1 MARKLRGQVNHAVRA
16 NRHCKRETPARAGEI
31 EGEAVPATTD
41 RALRTAPWY
50 WTAAF
55 AVVFF
60 LCVFRF
66 GTPAGIE
73 IDPSW
78 STVLGWAQLHG
89 VRFGEEL
96 VFSYGPL
103 GYLHPRGTYNP
114 ELFGIYV
121 FGQVLLTLGYTF
133 IFATTFRSLGGV
145 ERVLFA
151 LVVVLPC
158 RLQNDVLLVGTG
170 IFALVALDH
179 FVRAS
184 RDDRRAWAGLAVVAL
199 QMNALGLMKFTLF
212 PLTLLLAGVGVLLLL
227 RERRPRAAAAWLL
240 GWLVSLVALWLGHG
254 QQFGD
259 LPTFLRGALMIV
271 AGYGAGMGVET
282 TPALLALGLAT
293 LVATAVALLYWLKR
307 ESPRDLRAILLFGYL
322 AFCLFLAWRN
332 AFTRADI
339 WHVRFFFPLASFVAF
354 ALLALASERL
364 APRSRQVLVSV
375 ALLCIAGVLS
385 MALPQMKAA
394 DYAIAG
400 RELRRHAG
408 TVLRGELGAQRAQ
421 QREALRR
428 QYDLPMF
435 RRLVGS
441 ERVDLFGCN
450 QAVLLL
456 NDFNY
461 APRPVFQSYAAYTP
475 PLQQANEAFYLGAAA
490 PRFVMLGLCPIDLH
504 YPTSEDALALLVLLR
519 NYHPV
524 AAEKSFVLMQ
534 RADVV
539 PLAAS
544 PAPTAAVAVEPGQ
557 WIDVPSGNVA
567 TRIHLDY
574 GLSLAGRLHA
584 LFLREP
590 SLSLEV
596 ETADKQV
603 RAFRL
608 VRSIAHSGFLLSP
621 RLLEDEDYL
630 RWYYRLDD
638 LAVTR
643 VRVKAAVDWQ
653 QSLFAPGI
661 TVGFTPLDLPRGA
674 AAEVP
679 ADVVSAIYPGFNQL
693 PSQRAGNISLIVEND
708 KPALFMHAPATLEFT
723 LPPGSYALRGEFG
736 LFSAVYAAE
745 GCGSAQADGLSLR
758 IDIIGTNAQALYARN
773 INPFGNATE
782 RGAQAFDVPR
792 IELRPGDSLRLSIDD
807 VDGGSHYAC
816 DWGYVRDVE
825 LRPLATP

>member
-1 MARKLRGQVNHAVRA
+1 MRRDAA
-16 NRHCKRETPARAGEI
+16 
-31 EGEAVPATTD
+31 
-41 RALRTAPWY
+41 WY

-55 AVVFF
+55 ALVFF

-78 STVLGWAQLHG
+78 ATVLGWAHLHG

-103 GYLHPRGTYNP
+103 GYLHPRGPYDPLLFETY
-114 ELFGIYV
+114 L

-133 IFATTFRSLGGV
+133 IFAMTFRSLAGV
-145 ERVLFA
+145 ERMLFVLIV
-151 LVVVLPC
+151 LLPC

-170 IFALVALDH
+170 IFALVALDR
-179 FVRAS
+179 FVQGS

-212 PLTLLLAGVGVLLLL
+212 PLTLLLAGVGVLLFL
-227 RERRPRAAAAWLL
+227 RDRRPRAAVAWVA
-240 GWLVSLVALWLGHG
+240 GWLASLFALWLGHG
-254 QQFGD
+254 QQLGDFGA
-259 LPTFLRGALMIV
+259 FLHGALRIV

-282 TPALLALGLAT
+282 TPGVLALGLLA
-293 LVATAVALLYWLKR
+293 LAATAAALLYWLKR
-307 ESPRDLRAILLFGYL
+307 ESPRDLRALLLFGYL

-332 AFTRADI
+332 AFTRADV

-364 APRSRQVLVSV
+364 APRWRQALGAV
-375 ALLCIAGVLS
+375 ALLCIAGILS
-385 MALPQMKAA
+385 MVLPQITVA
-394 DYAIAG
+394 DYANAG
-400 RELRRHAG
+400 RKQWEQAG
-408 TVLRGELGAQRAQ
+408 TIVRGELGAQRTQ

-428 QYDLPMF
+428 QYDLPAF

-475 PLQQANEAFYLGAAA
+475 PLQQANEAFYLGPAA
-490 PRFVMLGLCPIDLH
+490 PRFVVLGLCPIDLH
-504 YPTSEDALALLVLLR
+504 YPASEDALALLALLR
-519 NYHPV
+519 HYRPV
-524 AAEKSFVLMQ
+524 ATEKSFVLMQ
-534 RADVV
+534 RANVV
-539 PLAAS
+539 AVAAS
-544 PAPTAAVAVEPGQ
+544 PTPIAAVPVEPGQ
-557 WIDVPSGNVA
+557 WIDVPAGNAA

-574 GLSLAGRLHA
+574 GLSLSGRLHA

-596 ETADKQV
+596 ETVDKQV

-608 VRSIAHSGFLLSP
+608 VRSVARSGFLLSP

-643 VRVKAAVDWQ
+643 LRVKAAVDWQ
-653 QSLFAPGI
+653 QLLFAPGM
-661 TVGFTPLDLPRGA
+661 TVGFTPLDLPRGVA
-674 AAEVP
+674 TQVP
-679 ADVVSAIYPGFNQL
+679 ADVVSAIYPGFNQV
-693 PSQRAGNISLIVEND
+693 PSQRVGNISLIVDND

-723 LPPGSYALRGEFG
+723 PPPGSYALRGEFG

-758 IDIIGTNAQALYARN
+758 IAVIGTNPQALYARN

-782 RGAQAFDVPR
+782 RGAHAFDVPR
-792 IELRPGDSLRLSIDD
+792 IELRSGDSLRLSIDD
-807 VDGGSHYAC
+807 VDGGSRYAC

>member
-1 MARKLRGQVNHAVRA
+1 M
-16 NRHCKRETPARAGEI
+16 
-31 EGEAVPATTD
+31 PATTD
-41 RALRTAPWY
+41 RVLRPAPWY

-60 LCVFRF
+60 VCVFRF

-96 VFSYGPL
+96 IFSYGPL
-103 GYLHPRGTYNP
+103 GYLHPRGTYDP
-114 ELFGIYV
+114 ELFRAYV

-133 IFATTFRSLGGV
+133 IFATTFRRLGGV
-145 ERVLFA
+145 ERLLFA
-151 LVVVLPC
+151 LVVLVPC

-170 IFALVALDH
+170 IFALVAVDY

-212 PLTLLLAGVGVLLLL
+212 PMTLLLAGVGVLLLL
-227 RERRPRAAAAWLL
+227 RERRPQAAAAWLL

-254 QQFGD
+254 QQLGD
-259 LPTFLRGALMIV
+259 FAAFVRGALRMV

-282 TPALLALGLAT
+282 TPGLLALGLFA
-293 LVATAVALLYWLKR
+293 LVTTAAALLYWLRR
-307 ESPRDLRAILLFGYL
+307 ESPRDLRALLLFGYL

-339 WHVRFFFPLASFVAF
+339 WHVRFFFPLAGFVVF

-364 APRSRQVLVSV
+364 APRWRRALGAV

-385 MALPQMKAA
+385 MAWPQMKAA
-394 DYAIAG
+394 DYAAAG
-400 RELRRHAG
+400 RELRQHAG
-408 TVLRGELGAQRAQ
+408 TVLRGELGEQRAQ

-428 QYDLPMF
+428 QYDLPNF

-456 NDFNY
+456 NAFNY

-475 PLQQANEAFYLGAAA
+475 ALQQTNEAFYLGATA
-490 PRFVMLGLCPIDLH
+490 PRFVMLGLCPIDQH
-504 YPTSEDALALLVLLR
+504 YPASEDALALLALLR
-519 NYHPV
+519 HYRPV

-539 PLAAS
+539 PIEPPPAS
-544 PAPTAAVAVEPGQ
+544 AVAVSVEPGQ
-557 WIDVPSGNVA
+557 WIDVPAGDA
-567 TRIHLDY
+567 AMRIRLDY

-608 VRSIAHSGFLLSP
+608 VRPVARSGFLLSP
-621 RLLEDEDYL
+621 LLLEDEDYL

-653 QSLFAPGI
+653 QTLFAPGFSLS
-661 TVGFTPLDLPRGA
+661 FTPLDLPRDTTA
-674 AAEVP
+674 AAP
-679 ADVVSAIYPGFNQL
+679 TDVVQAIYPGFNVL
-693 PSQRAGNISLIVEND
+693 PSRRTGNISLIIEND

-723 LPPGSYALRGEFG
+723 PPAGAYSVHIEFG
-736 LFSAVYAAE
+736 LRSAAYAAPE
-745 GCGSAQADGLSLR
+745 CLQAQADGVSLQLAR
-758 IDIIGTNAQALYARN
+758 ADASTPLLYART
-773 INPFGNATE
+773 INPYRVAAEGGPQ
-782 RGAQAFDVPR
+782 RVDLPR
-792 IELRPGDSLRLSIDD
+792 VELASGEGLRLSIESGE
-807 VDGGSHYAC
+807 GGGNFAC
-816 DWGYVRDVE
+816 DWGYVSTFE
-825 LRPLATP
+825 LRSLATP

>member
-1 MARKLRGQVNHAVRA
+1 MLAGPDQRVLR
-16 NRHCKRETPARAGEI
+16 
-31 EGEAVPATTD
+31 EAA
-41 RALRTAPWY
+41 WY

-55 AVVFF
+55 AAVFF
-60 LCVFRF
+60 VCVFRF

-73 IDPSW
+73 IDQSW
-78 STVLGWAQLHG
+78 ATVLGWAHLHG

-103 GYLHPRGTYNP
+103 GYLHPRGPYNP
-114 ELFGIYV
+114 LLFETYL

-133 IFATTFRSLGGV
+133 IYTMTFRRLAGP

-151 LVVVLPC
+151 LVVLLPC
-158 RLQNDVLLVGTG
+158 RLQNDVLLLGTG
-170 IFALVALDH
+170 IFALVALDR
-179 FVRAS
+179 FVHRS
-184 RDDRRAWAGLAVVAL
+184 RDDRWAWPGLAVIAL

-212 PLTLLLAGVGVLLLL
+212 PLTLLLAGIGALLFL
-227 RERRPRAAAAWLL
+227 RDRRPRAAVAWLV
-240 GWLVSLVALWLGHG
+240 GWLASLLVLWLGHG
-254 QQFGD
+254 QQLGD
-259 LPTFLRGALMIV
+259 LGAFLRGALRIV

-282 TPALLALGLAT
+282 TPGLLALGLFA
-293 LVATAVALLYWLKR
+293 LVATAATLLYWLKR
-307 ESPRDLRAILLFGYL
+307 ESPRDLRALLLFGYL

-364 APRSRQVLVSV
+364 APRWRQALGAV

-394 DYAIAG
+394 DYAAAG
-400 RELRRHAG
+400 RELRQHVG
-408 TVLRGELGAQRAQ
+408 TALRGELGEQRAR

-428 QYDLPMF
+428 QYDLPAF

-456 NDFNY
+456 NAFNY

-475 PLQQANEAFYLGAAA
+475 PLQQANEAFYLGATA
-490 PRFVMLGLCPIDLH
+490 PRFVMLGLCPIDQH
-504 YPTSEDALALLVLLR
+504 YPASEDALALLALLR
-519 NYHPV
+519 HYRPV

-534 RADVV
+534 RADVT
-539 PLAAS
+539 PIAPPPAS
-544 PAPTAAVAVEPGQ
+544 AAAVSVEPGQ
-557 WIDVPSGNVA
+557 WIDVPAGHA
-567 TRIHLDY
+567 AMRIRLDY

-608 VRSIAHSGFLLSP
+608 VRPVARSGFLLSP
-621 RLLEDEDYL
+621 LLLEDEDYL

-661 TVGFTPLDLPRGA
+661 RVGFTGLDLPRGLA
-674 AAEVP
+674 TAVP
-679 ADVVSAIYPGFNQL
+679 ADVVSAVYPGFNLL

-723 LPPGSYALRGEFG
+723 LPPGVYSLRGEFG
-736 LFSAVYAAE
+736 LFSASYAAE
-745 GCGSAQADGLSLR
+745 GCSSAKADGLSLR
-758 IDIIGTNAQALYARN
+758 IAVIGANAQALYARN
-773 INPFGNATE
+773 INPFGTTAE
-782 RGAQAFDVPR
+782 RGAHAFDLPR
-792 IELRPGDSLRLSIDD
+792 IELRAGDSLRLGIDD
-807 VDGGSHYAC
+807 IDGGNHYAC
-816 DWGYVRDVE
+816 DWGYVRDVQ
-825 LRPLATP
+825 LSPLATP

>member
-1 MARKLRGQVNHAVRA
+1 M
-16 NRHCKRETPARAGEI
+16 PARPDQDVMR
-31 EGEAVPATTD
+31 EAA
-41 RALRTAPWY
+41 WY

-73 IDPSW
+73 IDQSW
-78 STVLGWAQLHG
+78 ATVLGWAHLHG

-103 GYLHPRGTYNP
+103 GYLHPRGPYDPLLFQTY
-114 ELFGIYV
+114 L

-133 IFATTFRSLGGV
+133 IYATTFRSLAGL
-145 ERVLFA
+145 ERVLFV
-151 LVVVLPC
+151 LVVLLPC

-170 IFALVALDH
+170 IFALVALDR
-179 FVRAS
+179 FVHRS
-184 RDDRRAWAGLAVVAL
+184 RDDRRAWAGLAVIAL

-212 PLTLLLAGVGVLLLL
+212 PLTLLLAGVGTALFL
-227 RERRPRAAAAWLL
+227 RDRRPRAALAWLA
-240 GWLVSLVALWLGHG
+240 GWLASLLTLWLGHG
-254 QQFGD
+254 QQLGDFGA
-259 LPTFLRGALMIV
+259 FLRGALRIV

-282 TPALLALGLAT
+282 TPGLLALGLLA
-293 LVATAVALLYWLKR
+293 LVATAAALLYWLKR
-307 ESPRDLRAILLFGYL
+307 ESPRDLRALLLFGYL
-322 AFCLFLAWRN
+322 AFCLLLAWRN

-364 APRSRQVLVSV
+364 APRWRQAVGAV

-385 MALPQMKAA
+385 TALPQMKAA
-394 DYAIAG
+394 DYVAAG
-400 RELRRHAG
+400 RELRQHVG

-428 QYDLPMF
+428 QYDLPIF

-456 NDFNY
+456 NAFNY

-475 PLQQANEAFYLGAAA
+475 PLQQANEAFYLGVTA
-490 PRFVMLGLCPIDLH
+490 PRFVMLGLCPIDQH
-504 YPTSEDALALLVLLR
+504 YPTSEDALALLALLR
-519 NYHPV
+519 HYRPV

-539 PLAAS
+539 PVAAPPVS
-544 PAPTAAVAVEPGQ
+544 SAAVLVKPEQ
-557 WIDVPSGNVA
+557 WIDVPAAGA
-567 TRIHLDY
+567 PMRIHLDY

-608 VRSIAHSGFLLSP
+608 VRPVARSGFLLSP
-621 RLLEDEDYL
+621 LLLEDEDYL
-630 RWYYRLDD
+630 RWYYNLDV

-643 VRVKAAVDWQ
+643 VRVRAAVDWQ

-661 TVGFTPLDLPRGA
+661 TVGFTPLDLPRGVA
-674 AAEVP
+674 TAVP
-679 ADVVSAIYPGFNQL
+679 ADVVQAIYPGFNVL
-693 PSQRAGNISLIVEND
+693 PSRRTGNLSLIVEND
-708 KPALFMHAPATLEFT
+708 KPALFMHAPATLEFVP
-723 LPPGSYALRGEFG
+723 PPGAYSVQIEFG
-736 LFSAVYAAE
+736 LRSAAYAAPECLQARADGVGLQLARVGASAQPLYVRTVNPYRVAAE
-745 GCGSAQADGLSLR
+745 GGPQRVDL
-758 IDIIGTNAQALYARN
+758 AR
-773 INPFGNATE
+773 
-782 RGAQAFDVPR
+782 V
-792 IELRPGDSLRLSIDD
+792 ELAPGEGLRLSIGSGE
-807 VDGGSHYAC
+807 GGGNFAC
-816 DWGYVRDVE
+816 DWGYVSVFE
-825 LRPLATP
+825 LESLTTP

>member
-1 MARKLRGQVNHAVRA
+1 MPATQRVRM
-16 NRHCKRETPARAGEI
+16 PARPDQRVFRDA
-31 EGEAVPATTD
+31 A
-41 RALRTAPWY
+41 WY

-73 IDPSW
+73 IDQSW
-78 STVLGWAQLHG
+78 ATVLGWAHLHD

-103 GYLHPRGTYNP
+103 GYLHPRGPYNP
-114 ELFGIYV
+114 QLFETYL

-133 IFATTFRSLGGV
+133 IYATAFRSLPGA

-151 LVVVLPC
+151 LVVLLSC

-170 IFALVALDH
+170 IFALVALDR
-179 FVRAS
+179 FVRSS
-184 RDDRRAWAGLAVVAL
+184 RDDRRAWAGLAVIAL

-212 PLTLLLAGVGVLLLL
+212 PLALLLAGVGALLFL
-227 RERRPRAAAAWLL
+227 RDRRPRAAVAWLV
-240 GWLVSLVALWLGHG
+240 GWLVSFLVLWLGHD
-254 QQFGD
+254 QQLGN
-259 LPTFLRGALMIV
+259 LVAFLRGALRIV

-282 TPALLALGLAT
+282 TPGLLALGLMA
-293 LVATAVALLYWLKR
+293 LFATAAALLYWLKR
-307 ESPRDLRAILLFGYL
+307 ESPRDLRALLLFAYL

-339 WHVRFFFPLASFVAF
+339 WHVRLFFPLASFVAF
-354 ALLALASERL
+354 ALLALASGRL
-364 APRSRQVLVSV
+364 AARWRQALGAV

-385 MALPQMKAA
+385 MALPQMQAA
-394 DYAIAG
+394 DYAAAG
-400 RELRRHAG
+400 RELRQHAA
-408 TVLRGELGAQRAQ
+408 TVLRGELGVQRAQ

-428 QYDLPMF
+428 QYDLPGF

-441 ERVDLFGCN
+441 ERVDLLGCN

-456 NDFNY
+456 NEFNY

-475 PLQQANEAFYLGAAA
+475 SLQQTNEAFYLGAAA
-490 PRFVMLGLCPIDLH
+490 PRFVMLGLCPIDQH
-504 YPTSEDALALLVLLR
+504 YPASEDALALLVVLR
-519 NYHPV
+519 NYRPV

-534 RADVV
+534 RSDVV
-539 PLAAS
+539 PVS
-544 PAPTAAVAVEPGQ
+544 APPESGAAVPAEAGQ
-557 WIDVPSGNVA
+557 WIDVPAGQAA

-574 GLSLAGRLHA
+574 GLNLAGRLHA

-603 RAFRL
+603 HAFRL
-608 VRSIAHSGFLLSP
+608 VRSSARSGFLLSP
-621 RLLEDEDYL
+621 LLLEDEDYL

-653 QSLFAPGI
+653 QALFAPAI
-661 TVGFTPLDLPRGA
+661 TVGFTALDLPRGTA
-674 AAEVP
+674 AAAP
-679 ADVVSAIYPGFNQL
+679 MDVVQAIYPGFNVL
-693 PSQRAGNISLIVEND
+693 PSQRSGNISRIVENG
-708 KPALFMHAPATLEFT
+708 KPALFMHAPATLEFAP
-723 LPPGSYALRGEFG
+723 PPGAYAVQIEFG
-736 LFSAVYAAE
+736 LRSAAYVAPE
-745 GCGSAQADGLSLR
+745 CLQAQADGVDLQLGRS
-758 IDIIGTNAQALYARN
+758 DVNAPLLYARG
-773 INPFGNATE
+773 INPYRLAADGGPQHVE
-782 RGAQAFDVPR
+782 LPRVDLVPG
-792 IELRPGDSLRLSIDD
+792 EGLRLSIA
-807 VDGGSHYAC
+807 GGEGGGNFAC
-816 DWGYVRDVE
+816 DWGYVSAFR
-825 LRPLATP
+825 LTPLATP

>member
-1 MARKLRGQVNHAVRA
+1 M
-16 NRHCKRETPARAGEI
+16 
-31 EGEAVPATTD
+31 PATTD

-60 LCVFRF
+60 VCVFRF

-96 VFSYGPL
+96 IFSYGPL

-114 ELFGIYV
+114 ELFGAYV
-121 FGQVLLTLGYTF
+121 FGQVLLTLGYSF

-151 LVVVLPC
+151 LVVLLPC
-158 RLQNDVLLVGTG
+158 RLQSDVVLVGTG

-212 PLTLLLAGVGVLLLL
+212 PLTLLLAGVSVLLLL
-227 RERRPRAAAAWLL
+227 RERRPQAAAVWLL

-282 TPALLALGLAT
+282 TPVLLALGVAT
-293 LVATAVALLYWLKR
+293 LVVTAVALLYWLKR
-307 ESPRDLRAILLFGYL
+307 ESPRDLRALLLFGYL
-322 AFCLFLAWRN
+322 AFCLVLAWRN

-339 WHVRFFFPLASFVAF
+339 WHVSFFFPLASFVVF
-354 ALLALASERL
+354 ALLALAGERL
-364 APRSRQVLVSV
+364 HPRWRQALGAV
-375 ALLCIAGVLS
+375 ALLCMAGVTSIALS
-385 MALPQMKAA
+385 RTKAD
-394 DYAIAG
+394 DYAAG
-400 RELRRHAG
+400 VRNLREHTVA
-408 TVLRGELGAQRAQ
+408 VLRGELGAQRAQ

-428 QYDLPMF
+428 QYDLPAF

-456 NDFNY
+456 NGFNY

-475 PLQQANEAFYLGAAA
+475 ALQQTNEAFYLGATA
-490 PRFVMLGLCPIDLH
+490 PRFVMLGLCPIDQH
-504 YPTSEDALALLVLLR
+504 YPASEDALALLALLR
-519 NYHPV
+519 NYRPV

-534 RADVV
+534 RAADVAV
-539 PLAAS
+539 AAP
-544 PAPTAAVAVEPGQ
+544 PASAVAVPAQPGQ
-557 WIDVPSGNVA
+557 WIDVPAGHAA

-574 GLSLAGRLHA
+574 GLSLSGRLHA

-590 SLSLEV
+590 SLSLDV

-608 VRSIAHSGFLLSP
+608 VRSVARSGFLLSP
-621 RLLEDEDYL
+621 LLLEDEDYL

-653 QSLFAPGI
+653 QSLFTPGI
-661 TVGFTPLDLPRGA
+661 TVGFTPLDLPRGVA
-674 AAEVP
+674 TEVP

-693 PSQRAGNISLIVEND
+693 PSRRAGNIGLIVESE
-708 KPALFMHAPATLEFT
+708 KPALSMRAPATLEFT
-723 LPPGSYALRGEFG
+723 PSPGVYALHGEFG
-736 LFSAVYAAE
+736 LFSAAYAAE
-745 GCGSAQADGLSLR
+745 GCSSAQASGVSLR
-758 IDIIGTNAQALYARN
+758 IAVIGANAQALFARN

-792 IELRPGDSLRLSIDD
+792 IELRSGESLRLSIDD
-807 VDGGSHYAC
+807 VDDDSHYAC
-816 DWGYVRDVE
+816 GWGYVRDIE
-825 LRPLATP
+825 LRPLSTP

>member
-1 MARKLRGQVNHAVRA
+1 MRRDAA
-16 NRHCKRETPARAGEI
+16 
-31 EGEAVPATTD
+31 
-41 RALRTAPWY
+41 WY

-78 STVLGWAQLHG
+78 ATVLGWAHLNG

-103 GYLHPRGTYNP
+103 GYLHPRGPYNP
-114 ELFGIYV
+114 LLFETYL

-133 IFATTFRSLGGV
+133 IFATTFRSLAGV

-151 LVVVLPC
+151 LVVLLPC

-170 IFALVALDH
+170 IFVLVALDR
-179 FVRAS
+179 FVHRS
-184 RDDRRAWAGLAVVAL
+184 RDDRRAWAGLVVIAL

-212 PLTLLLAGVGVLLLL
+212 PLTLLLAGVGALLFL
-227 RERRPRAAAAWLL
+227 RDRRPRAAVAWLV
-240 GWLVSLVALWLGHG
+240 GWLASLLALWLGHG
-254 QQFGD
+254 QQLGDFGA
-259 LPTFLRGALMIV
+259 FLQGALRIV
-271 AGYGAGMGVET
+271 AGYGAGMGMET
-282 TPALLALGLAT
+282 TPGSLALGLLAF
-293 LVATAVALLYWLKR
+293 VATAAALLYWLKR
-307 ESPRDLRAILLFGYL
+307 ESPRDLRALLLFGYL

-354 ALLALASERL
+354 ALLALAGERL
-364 APRSRQVLVSV
+364 PPRWRQALGGV

-385 MALPQMKAA
+385 MALPQIKAA
-394 DYAIAG
+394 DYAAAG
-400 RELRRHAG
+400 RELFRHTG
-408 TVLRGELGAQRAQ
+408 VVLRGELGEQRAQ

-450 QAVLLL
+450 QAVVLL
-456 NDFNY
+456 NEFNY

-475 PLQQANEAFYLGAAA
+475 PLQQANEAFYLGASA
-490 PRFVMLGLCPIDLH
+490 PRFVMLGLCPIDQH
-504 YPTSEDALALLVLLR
+504 YPASEDALALLALLR
-519 NYHPV
+519 HYRPV

-539 PLAAS
+539 PMAPPPAS
-544 PAPTAAVAVEPGQ
+544 AAVVPVEPGQ
-557 WIDVPSGNVA
+557 WIDVPAGNAA

-574 GLSLAGRLHA
+574 GLSLSGRLHT

-608 VRSIAHSGFLLSP
+608 VRPVARSGFLLSP
-621 RLLEDEDYL
+621 LLLKDEDYL

-643 VRVKAAVDWQ
+643 VRVKAAIDWQ

-661 TVGFTPLDLPRGA
+661 AIGFTPLELPRGTA
-674 AAEVP
+674 AAAP
-679 ADVVSAIYPGFNQL
+679 ADVVQAIYPGFNVL
-693 PSQRAGNISLIVEND
+693 PSRRAGNISPIVEND
-708 KPALFMHAPATLEFT
+708 KPALFMHASATLEFAP
-723 LPPGSYALRGEFG
+723 PPGAYAVQIEFG
-736 LFSAVYAAE
+736 LRSAAYAAPE
-745 GCGSAQADGLSLR
+745 CLQAQADGVSLQLTR
-758 IDIIGTNAQALYARN
+758 AGANAQPLYART
-773 INPFGNATE
+773 INPYRVAADGGPQRVDLPHVDLA
-782 RGAQAFDVPR
+782 
-792 IELRPGDSLRLSIDD
+792 PGESLRLSIESGE
-807 VDGGSHYAC
+807 GGGNFAC
-816 DWGYVRDVE
+816 DWGYVSAFE
-825 LRPLATP
+825 LKSLATP